1 MGFLSTNERDGFL
14 APSAFR
20 LIITKLSVIF
30 SANWTVSHEKLALQV
45 YLPLR
50 DGKNPHGDRYSR

>member
-30 SANWTVSHEKLALQV
+30 AANWTVSHEKLALQV
-45 YLPLR
+45 YLPQATPLPI
-50 DGKNPHGDRYSR
+50 DEQ